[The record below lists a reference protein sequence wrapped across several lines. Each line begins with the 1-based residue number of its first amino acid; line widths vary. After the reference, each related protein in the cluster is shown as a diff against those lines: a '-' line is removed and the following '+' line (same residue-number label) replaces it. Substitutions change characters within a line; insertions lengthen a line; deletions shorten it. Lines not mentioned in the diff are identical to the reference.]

1 MDIKDLKT
9 KNWQHKKDT
18 IGEVITDLD
27 DIQQCYENI
36 FALSKGEVPL
46 APNIGTD
53 IIEAIGENPD
63 NADKIIKTIVYKEFP
78 IQEPRAEVISVKT
91 SCNANGKYKAQ
102 IHFRSK
108 ITQAERIADFYVG

>member
-36 FALSKGEVPL
+36 FYFTYFTL
-46 APNIGTD
+46 
-53 IIEAIGENPD
+53 
-63 NADKIIKTIVYKEFP
+63 
-78 IQEPRAEVISVKT
+78 
-91 SCNANGKYKAQ
+91 
-102 IHFRSK
+102 
-108 ITQAERIADFYVG
+108 